1 MLGNGDGNGDDET
14 SEGARLVRL
23 LAKCPSL
30 AKAFD
35 GSQTTFDDEAEP
47 TDDDLAFITRVR
59 GAPLQIWGRLQR
71 NGRWL
76 ITSYLVPTAAEHED
90 ATEAIADLTEQKI
103 LVPRHERLAEAL
115 VRFVDRKLHPQRRSA
130 RGLPSGGLRR
140 AGSPSLVI
148 SESGQ

>member
-1 MLGNGDGNGDDET
+1 MNRFPAL
-14 SEGARLVRL
+14 R
-23 LAKCPSL
+23 
-30 AKAFD
+30 KAFT
-35 GSQTTFDDEAEP
+35 SMQYTFDDVAEP

-76 ITSYLVPTAAEHED
+76 ITSYLVPTAAENED
-90 ATEAIADLTEQKI
+90 ATEAGIADLTERKI
-103 LVPRHERLAEAL
+103 LVPRDEPVAEAL
-115 VRFVDRKLHPQRRSA
+115 VRFAIPGVLT
-130 RGLPSGGLRR
+130 GNFTPSVEALEVFKGGLKR

>member
-1 MLGNGDGNGDDET
+1 MHGDGNGDDET

-76 ITSYLVPTAAEHED
+76 ITSYLVPTAAKNED
-90 ATEAIADLTEQKI
+90 ATEAAIADLTEQKSW
-103 LVPRHERLAEAL
+103 
-115 VRFVDRKLHPQRRSA
+115 F
-130 RGLPSGGLRR
+130 R
-140 AGSPSLVI
+140 ATSGSPRRW
-148 SESGQ
+148 SGSPYQDC